1 MTRRRLRAVVCL
13 LRGHRRLA
21 IPYTSDDG
29 RDVVAVLYKKAKKA
43 ALESKGL
50 TYRELARQA
59 KRGEFSSPRAHK
71 IWIATG
77 GHRR

>member
-1 MTRRRLRAVVCL
+1 MAVHTRRRS
-13 LRGHRRLA
+13 G
-21 IPYTSDDG
+21 G
-29 RDVVAVLYKKAKKA
+29 GGDVEVIELSPADFKKAKKA
-43 ALESKGL
+43 ALESIGL

-71 IWIATG
+71 VWIAIG